1 MCLSLHFS
9 NRQAS
14 QLFRSPN
21 TNDSGRS
28 PNCPKETVDSR
39 ASGRVTEAVSLHPA
53 GAGANSEP
61 LVSGLSYPAKEQEAL
76 STSDK
81 PQTPVRQR
89 AVSQQTS
96 VDISSTTSPP
106 SKVRKCWLFRIH
118 LMIKCFN
125 RCHMLYVF
133 FLSLLVCQRAVS
145 QQTSFDLSGPHN
157 LSGRVKDFTKCL

>member
-21 TNDSGRS
+21 TKDSGLS

-39 ASGRVTEAVSLHPA
+39 ASGRVTEAVPLHPA
-53 GAGANSEP
+53 GAGSNSEP
-61 LVSGLSYPAKEQEAL
+61 LVSGLSSPAKEQEVL

-81 PQTPVRQR
+81 PRTPVRQR

-96 VDISSTTSPP
+96 VDISPP
-106 SKVRKCWLFRIH
+106 SKVRMCWLFRIH
-118 LMIKCFN
+118 LMIKCFS
-125 RCHMLYVF
+125 RCHMLYFF

-145 QQTSFDLSGPHN
+145 LQTSFDRSGPHN
-157 LSGRVKDFTKCL
+157 LSVRVKDFTKCL

>member
-1 MCLSLHFS
+1 MCLYLHFS

-21 TNDSGRS
+21 TNDSGLS

-39 ASGRVTEAVSLHPA
+39 VTEAVPLHPA

-61 LVSGLSYPAKEQEAL
+61 LVSGLSSPAKEQEVL

-81 PQTPVRQR
+81 PRTPVRQR

-125 RCHMLYVF
+125 RCHMLYFF

-145 QQTSFDLSGPHN
+145 LQTSFDRSGTHN
-157 LSGRVKDFTKCL
+157 LSGRVKDFTKYL